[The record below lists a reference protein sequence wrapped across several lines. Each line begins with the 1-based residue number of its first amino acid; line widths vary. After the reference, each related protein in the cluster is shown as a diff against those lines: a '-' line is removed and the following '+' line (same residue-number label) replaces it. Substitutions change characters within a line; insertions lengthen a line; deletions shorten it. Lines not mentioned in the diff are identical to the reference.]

1 MMCCREPHSDTF
13 RWYLFD
19 NTCTITR
26 FDSGTFR
33 HIKCKHNKFGNSA
46 KEWLTPIRA
55 FMSVER
61 KPRGGGIGAP
71 LGRRTI
77 GRCRTWGRRAP
88 GGGDSPSNPGAPGG
102 DGTPR
107 GVGTSQVAE
116 PPVRR
121 GAVCAPRRVAADFWR
136 ETRYSVVLVRHT
148 APASALGPQ
157 PLNQVAPKG
166 PVNKCQMTKTALSKP
181 RPRGRYGCIK

>member
-1 MMCCREPHSDTF
+1 MCFYSLLVLFSFILDT
-13 RWYLFD
+13 
-19 NTCTITR
+19 
-26 FDSGTFR
+26 
-33 HIKCKHNKFGNSA
+33 
-46 KEWLTPIRA
+46 
-55 FMSVER
+55 SVWWNGS
-61 KPRGGGIGAP
+61 PGGGGIGAP

-77 GRCRTWGRRAP
+77 GGCRTGGGRAR